1 MPGFCRSLSAAARA
15 FADPYETQ
23 DLESRAH
30 RAESSASRAT
40 TSAHHAMSAYHAEHA
55 RRVHTQRATAQAGY
69 RIGYREGT
77 LDTRDRARWQGYRR
91 GCGDG
96 YHARAVEDRR
106 RVRNGEI
113 LLFFPSYSYLGGY
126 DRFG

>member
-91 GCGDG
+91 G
-96 YHARAVEDRR
+96 
-106 RVRNGEI
+106 
-113 LLFFPSYSYLGGY
+113 Y